1 MRITSIAPMRIGL
14 IGGGTD
20 IEPFAL
26 DFGGR
31 VLSIGIDLY
40 METTLVPQR
49 SRRITFEA
57 LDEKRVFN
65 NIGKKLRYRK
75 DPKFDLVR
83 AIINHFR
90 DDITTG
96 FKMRT
101 RAGAESVLGLGSSGA
116 AAVSMI
122 GALNHWLGKGMSRL
136 DIAIL
141 AFLLETE
148 ELGWRGGIQDQI
160 SAAFGGINIVPIGF
174 GEDVGAVPVDL
185 DEDTIGEF
193 RRWIMIAFMGG
204 WRHSKDQQ
212 KRLVRGMGVEKKQKA
227 LIRLRESVDKAC
239 DTIKKKE
246 WKYLGELLDNAWEDK
261 KRSNPAVSN
270 EMIDN
275 YYKLAKEL
283 GMLGGKV
290 MGSGGAGHL
299 LMLVPPG
306 KQRALRKA
314 LKERGAKMMD
324 FNFDFE
330 GLRIKEKL

>member
-1 MRITSIAPMRIGL
+1 MAPMRIGL

-20 IEPFAL
+20 VEPFAL

-40 METTLVPQR
+40 LETILIPWRDRQIV
-49 SRRITFEA
+49 IEA
-57 LDEKRVFN
+57 LDERRVFEN
-65 NIGKKLRYRK
+65 SGKKLNYGK

-90 DDITTG
+90 DDITSG
-96 FKMRT
+96 FMMKTRT
-101 RAGAESVLGLGSSGA
+101 RAESVLGLGSSGA

-122 GALNHWLGKGMSRL
+122 GALNHWLGKEMSRL

-193 RRWIMIAFMGG
+193 RRWMMIAFMGG

-212 KRLVRGMGVEKKQKA
+212 KRLVKGMGVEKKQKA

-239 DTIKKKE
+239 IAIKKRD
-246 WKYLGELLDNAWEDK
+246 WKYLGKLLDNAWEDK

-270 EMIDN
+270 EMIDS
-275 YYKLAKEL
+275 YYKLAEEL
-283 GMLGGKV
+283 GILGGKV

-299 LMLVPPG
+299 LMLVPPV
-306 KQRALRKA
+306 KQRLLRKA
-314 LKERGAKMMD
+314 LRERGAKMVD
-324 FNFDFE
+324 FEFDFE